1 MVPKEYT
8 VVTAA
13 KLDELVEEVNKL
25 IQEGWQL
32 QGGAS
37 VHMAAIGL
45 ALQTRYAQAMV
56 KMEEG

>member
-1 MVPKEYT
+1 MKEYK

-13 KLDELVEEVNKL
+13 KLDELVEEVNKR

-32 QGGAS
+32 QGGVSGS
-37 VHMAAIGL
+37 VAAIGL

-56 KMEEG
+56 KMEED